1 MICAEILRSERTFVP
16 SIPPVQSTWDKEEEE
31 QSKSDGKL
39 APFLATLAVLQ
50 YAKST
55 SLSTLSASLLVGKAG
70 PQNPVQEGWAFPS
83 PSLAWTGWLAC
94 SQPGWLA
101 FNRLTTTSPFT
112 YRAGPTMCHY
122 VWPSLLRRKL
132 SGIAFPFKL
141 LFGAFSILPEFTALP
156 THPF

>member
-1 MICAEILRSERTFVP
+1 MP
-16 SIPPVQSTWDKEEEE
+16 SISSVQSTWDKEEEE
-31 QSKSDGKL
+31 QSKSDGKS

-70 PQNPVQEGWAFPS
+70 PQIPVQEGWVFPSRVFPS

-101 FNRLTTTSPFT
+101 FNWLTTTSPFT
-112 YRAGPTMCHY
+112 YRAGPNM
-122 VWPSLLRRKL
+122 SGLL
-132 SGIAFPFKL
+132 S
-141 LFGAFSILPEFTALP
+141 
-156 THPF
+156 